1 MKTKF
6 NHCLTALR
14 SKKGCTQ
21 TWMAEQLG
29 ISRSTYSNY
38 EAGKRAPD
46 FETLERIADVLEC
59 SIDELFGRNNNSGTA
74 VFKEEKAPYCITPR
88 ISGKKMTQKL
98 GIGVQD
104 FRKLREWNSYYVD
117 KTGMIREFLESN
129 MEVTLI
135 TRPRRFGKTLNM
147 SMIAEFF
154 DCTKESRGL
163 FEGTYIGQTEAMRE
177 CNQHPVIFL
186 SFLNAKGESEKELL
200 GRVCDVL
207 ALEYERY
214 WAILHDNRTDPFRR
228 EKIDKIYAALTN
240 HIMNETEKEMVS
252 FAIAELCRTL
262 QEYYNDKVFLFID
275 EYDTPFISA
284 SVNGYYKEVRGFLS
298 ALFSSALK
306 GNTALDKAVLTGI
319 QRIAK
324 GNIFS
329 GLNNISVCTVNDPE
343 YAQYFGFTEDETEE
357 LLSYYGM
364 ELTEAVRRM
373 YDGYLFGEIH
383 MYNPWSVIFYASRKK
398 LHPYWVNTGENS
410 IIEHA
415 MDLCGDD
422 FHREYKKL
430 LEQGSVSVMVE
441 LDTSFFEK
449 PGKAALWGML
459 INAGMVTVGE
469 EIRKNLCIVR
479 IPNEEVS
486 EAFQRL
492 TAHCLRVEYDD
503 MADLVNYL
511 RTGDMEE
518 FVYRYQKVILTLPSY
533 HDLKDEN
540 SYHMMMLGMCACL
553 YGEYEIKSNR
563 ESGEGRSDIILRALR
578 DEEPNII
585 LEFKYTKDHNQ
596 NLEKLAQDALNQIRN
611 KKYDAEMKGPICYI
625 GLAHCGKKAKV
636 VWLNTGQN

>member
-1 MKTKF
+1 MNTKF
-6 NHCLTALR
+6 SHCLMALR
-14 SKKGCTQ
+14 RGKGYTQ
-21 TWMAEQLG
+21 TWMAAQLG

-46 FETLERIADVLEC
+46 FETLERIADVLAC
-59 SIDELFGRNNNSGTA
+59 SVDELFGRNNSIA
-74 VFKEEKAPYCITPR
+74 IIREEKAPYCITSGLP
-88 ISGKKMTQKL
+88 GKKKAQKL

-117 KTGMIREFLESN
+117 KTRMIEEFLESN

-147 SMIAEFF
+147 SMLAEFF
-154 DCTKESRGL
+154 DCTKESREL
-163 FEGTYIGQTEAMRE
+163 FDGTYIGQSETMQQ
-177 CNQHPVIFL
+177 CNQHPVVFL
-186 SFLNAKGESEKELL
+186 SFLNAKGENEKELL
-200 GRVCDVL
+200 GRVCDVIS
-207 ALEYERY
+207 LEYERY
-214 WAILHDNRTDPFRR
+214 WSILHDSRIEPLRK

-240 HIMNETEKEMVS
+240 HAVNGIEKNMES
-252 FAIAELCRTL
+252 TAIAELCRAL
-262 QEYYNDKVFLFID
+262 QEYYKDKVFLIID

-298 ALFSSALK
+298 VLLSSALK

-324 GNIFS
+324 ENIFS

-357 LLSYYGM
+357 LLSYYGI
-364 ELTEAVRRM
+364 ELTEEVRRM
-373 YDGYLFGEIH
+373 YDGYEFGGIH

-398 LHPYWVNTGENS
+398 LHSYWVNTGENS

-415 MDLCGDD
+415 MDLCGGD

-430 LEQGSVSVMVE
+430 LEQGKVAVMVE

-459 INAGMVTVGE
+459 INAGMVTVME
-469 EIRKNLCIVR
+469 EIRKNYCMVR

-492 TAHCLRVEYDD
+492 TAHCLRVKYDD
-503 MADLVNYL
+503 MADLISYL

-518 FVYRYQKVILTLPSY
+518 FAYRYQKVILTLPSY

-540 SYHMMMLGMCACL
+540 SYHMMMLGMCSCL

-578 DEEPNII
+578 DEDPNII
-585 LEFKYTKDHNQ
+585 LEFKYTKDGNQ
-596 NLEKLAQDALNQIRN
+596 DLIKLAQDGLKQIRA
-611 KKYDAEMKGPICYI
+611 KKYDVEMKGRVCYI
-625 GLAHCGKKAKV
+625 GLAHCGKKTEV
-636 VWLNTGQN
+636 VWEDSGQL